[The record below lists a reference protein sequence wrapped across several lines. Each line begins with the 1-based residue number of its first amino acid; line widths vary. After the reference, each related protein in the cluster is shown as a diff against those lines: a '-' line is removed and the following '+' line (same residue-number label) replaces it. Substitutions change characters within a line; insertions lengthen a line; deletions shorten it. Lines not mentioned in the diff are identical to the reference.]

1 MADIKD
7 FQKLAIKIGTIKSAE
22 KVKGSSKLIKL
33 EIDLGHDQRTILAG
47 VGEHYKAKDLEG
59 KQVPVLANL
68 EPRELM
74 GIESQGMILAV
85 DVEGEPILLHP
96 DKKVANGSNIS

>member
-7 FQKLAIKIGTIKSAE
+7 FQKLSLKIGTIKSAE
-22 KVKGSSKLIKL
+22 KVKGSTKMIKL
-33 EIDLGHDQRTILAG
+33 GIDLGHDQRAILAG
-47 VGEHYKAKDLEG
+47 IGKHYSPDDLKG
-59 KQVPVLANL
+59 KQIPVLANL

-74 GIESQGMILAV
+74 GIQSQGMILAV

-96 DKKVANGSNIS
+96 DKKVGNGSRIR

>member
-7 FQKLAIKIGTIKSAE
+7 FQKISIKIGTIKSAE
-22 KVKGSSKLIKL
+22 KVKGSTKLLKL
-33 EIDLGHDQRTILAG
+33 EISLGHDLRTILAG
-47 VGEHYKAKDLEG
+47 IGEYYEPKNLKG
-59 KQVPVLANL
+59 KQIPILANL
-68 EPRELM
+68 ESREMM

-96 DKKVANGSNIS
+96 DKKVGDGSKIR